1 MKKYTHLKLL
11 AAGLVTAAMLVAGCS
26 KSDDSAQKTASTDT
40 ATQSQPKAHGTIKL
54 AYVEWA
60 SCLASTNVAAA
71 VLENAGYKVKTIS
84 VTAAMLYEGL
94 ANKDVDAMV
103 CAWLPTT
110 HKAYYAKTKDRLVNL
125 GPNMQGTKIG
135 LVVPSYVK
143 IDSIKQLADP
153 AVAKKF
159 DGQVIGI
166 DPGAGIMSATEQA
179 IKDYK
184 LPEKLIVGSGATM
197 TAALSDAIRQKKP
210 VVVTGWTPHWMW
222 ARWDLK
228 YLDDPK
234 LSFGKPEDIDTLVRK
249 GLKTDQPVAYQI
261 LDNFKWTGKDM
272 GQVMAADRKDGAD
285 PMTDAKN
292 WIKAH
297 QKIVNGWTA
306 QSAE

>member
-1 MKKYTHLKLL
+1 MKKHNHIKLL
-11 AAGLVTAAMLVAGCS
+11 AAGLIATSMLMAGCS
-26 KSDDSAQKTASTDT
+26 KSDDSAQKTASTDA

-71 VLENAGYKVKTIS
+71 VLEDAGYKVKTIS

-94 ANKDVDAMV
+94 ANGDVDGMV

-125 GPNMQGTKIG
+125 GPNMKGTKIG

-143 IDSIKQLADP
+143 IDSIEQLKDP

-159 DGQVIGI
+159 DGRIVGI

-197 TAALSDAIRQKKP
+197 TAVLGDSIRQNKP

-228 YLDDPK
+228 YLNDPK
-234 LSFGKPEDIDTLVRK
+234 LSFGKPENIDTLVRK
-249 GLKTDQPVAYQI
+249 GLKTDKPIAYQI
-261 LDNFKWTGKDM
+261 LNNFEWTGDDM

-297 QKIVNGWTA
+297 QKIVDDWTA
-306 QSAE
+306 TSSK